1 MWWQIAK
8 SLWSIIKALWCWPGD
23 QHSVPTLKL
32 SMKERLPVGWVR
44 SPWVSPGR
52 ICQLN
57 CSLPHKFLP
66 TGSKYFPDHCD
77 QKYSTLAVAK
87 QTWETWTNLAGDKHL
102 SSRQTSNFCPAFK
115 PCPDLIWF
123 QFWLPD
129 VFLVPILSKINIAK
143 CIEYFDSFNTF
154 SSKQKLQQALK
165 SWSNFSLVLF
175 GQRATNT

>member
-1 MWWQIAK
+1 MTVIFFWFQFHLLWYFLIVMCWLFLQVAK
-8 SLWSIIKALWCWPGD
+8 SLWSNIKAFWCWPGD
-23 QHSVPTLKL
+23 QHSVLTLEL

-87 QTWETWTNLAGDKHL
+87 QTWETWTNLAGDKHCL
-102 SSRQTSNFCPAFK
+102 QDKLQTSVLPLNRA
-115 PCPDLIWF
+115 LIWF
-123 QFWLPD
+123 DFNSD
-129 VFLVPILSKINIAK
+129 FRLS
-143 CIEYFDSFNTF
+143 
-154 SSKQKLQQALK
+154 
-165 SWSNFSLVLF
+165 
-175 GQRATNT
+175 

>member
-1 MWWQIAK
+1 MTVIFFWFQFHLLWYFLIVMCWLFLQVAK
-8 SLWSIIKALWCWPGD
+8 SLWSNIKAFWCWPGD
-23 QHSVPTLKL
+23 QHSVLTLEL

-123 QFWLPD
+123 QFWLP
-129 VFLVPILSKINIAK
+129 VVLK
-143 CIEYFDSFNTF
+143 YF
-154 SSKQKLQQALK
+154 
-165 SWSNFSLVLF
+165 
-175 GQRATNT
+175 